1 MTESVASFDE
11 EEERPNYEFLRSGM
25 HCRRQITM
33 TERKRNH
40 NAALARDKAYVQKL
54 LKEGKEKPEHRLA
67 REEVIDEHWLQAA
80 FAPVTQPEKYLPPA
94 LTGLPLTRQQVKQVT
109 DVTSITR
116 RSSAVAMEPNE
127 MALEIPE
134 IQEAFKVC
142 SLFCALTTPGMNN
155 AGGDPPVM
163 SRQTFCHL
171 ACAAEGFASW
181 NGGQPRLC
189 RAVRHFDSL
198 TEEVLGKTS
207 STATSGIVLLDCRS
221 PAVENTPM
229 ARLFAKISQDLV
241 KDFDKGLEFDA
252 VAQRGRAEFQARDR
266 IFTRLLPQAAK
277 YAIRRQRYVNEQT
290 SQIKHVL
297 EKTEAKPNQLRER
310 EKMEKER
317 EREREEKLNLQDRN
331 RLQVGVRSPK
341 PRSRPPS
348 RLTTPST
355 PYKPDKEDPPRSA
368 GTDKASEL
376 QEEGKDL
383 YFNTLLQMKGEGL
396 LGHLFEPEV
405 LHFMAQTSHVFQTI
419 FKAYADIPSTT
430 GEGHMSLAALVRFG
444 ADFGLFPHKVDFQT
458 VQWLYNTECRTA
470 NPSVDRMDSRAG
482 SAGTSPPRRKGR
494 KAIIKEEDGFLY
506 QTKWLKP
513 HLAWMSKEPSR
524 MTEVEM
530 RSVFILTAIDDWL
543 ESHNLKVS
551 EIFANTH
558 ATSGTFNA
566 QDLQLVVNFMD
577 FEDPPTAEEIQA
589 LAGLLIVRQPLTAI
603 DFPTLEMARVAARLT
618 KESRSRAR
626 NCFLKDLAKMSKVE
640 SSAHLFFTELTANL
654 EFRGLAPES
663 FYRMLDVDHSGQVPV
678 KVIVRQARSLE
689 KMEPGVWTAAMTVE
703 NPFAFIGKTVEDDIS
718 REEFIDLFEEI
729 KEARRLREASF
740 EQKHPLFISSGTVQP
755 PNSKDSPFAAE
766 GFVKVIMKM
775 GLFYLSHYGTEA
787 QAQLSS
793 HHKLLWLF
801 LYMHWYFD
809 GSRQRAEE
817 LLRQSGF
824 ERRSKSS
831 RPSSRDSRPPS
842 RPSSRGD
849 AAGRRYPKHL
859 PAMRRLL
866 ARHPTLFMGVGEVAL
881 PEWATPNRTAD
892 VVVQAAF
899 RTLRIQESAAEGE
912 DSWKVEGLEDDDDA
926 LGAIE
931 EDPCSSLRGAIS
943 LEQTL
948 LGTACHGHQLAE
960 ASSDLSE

>member
-1 MTESVASFDE
+1 
-11 EEERPNYEFLRSGM
+11 M

-54 LKEGKEKPEHRLA
+54 LKEERSATVEGEKPEHRLA

-134 IQEAFKVC
+134 IQETRHGGEAWESKRRR
-142 SLFCALTTPGMNN
+142 
-155 AGGDPPVM
+155 GGDPPVM

-229 ARLFAKISQDLV
+229 ARLFAKIAQDLV

-317 EREREEKLNLQDRN
+317 EREREEKLNLQEGFDRN

-470 NPSVDRMDSRAG
+470 NPSVDQMDSRAG

-566 QDLQLVVNFMD
+566 QEPQ
-577 FEDPPTAEEIQA
+577 
-589 LAGLLIVRQPLTAI
+589 G
-603 DFPTLEMARVAARLT
+603 
-618 KESRSRAR
+618 AR

-787 QAQLSS
+787 QAPLSS

-817 LLRQSGF
+817 LLRQRGASANQGY
-824 ERRSKSS
+824 EVLGGRRSKSS